1 MNSTE
6 LSTSIADPIQLLG
19 MSFYF
24 VPPTVERAKNHGL
37 NVFEFYGLG
46 RGGVLGDVDYDTVFN
61 AFTFFSP
68 SAMDMLWTK
77 SREKADPVVV
87 ANDYVLAAY
96 SFADATFGA
105 IPSGV
110 LDAFAKAAFKVANAV
125 PEGHHALVDGYKKFS
140 PPSSPVHAAYLG
152 TILMRELR
160 GCVHIDAVNEAG
172 ITAAEAAYLQEPMI
186 FKLHGYGE
194 DEAPRVTTEL
204 EAKKQKAEELTTSG
218 VAAFFD
224 VLSDDE
230 RQALYDG
237 AMAMN
242 EALSSPVAVSA

>member
-1 MNSTE
+1 
-6 LSTSIADPIQLLG
+6 
-19 MSFYF
+19 
-24 VPPTVERAKNHGL
+24 
-37 NVFEFYGLG
+37 
-46 RGGVLGDVDYDTVFN
+46 
-61 AFTFFSP
+61 
-68 SAMDMLWTK
+68 
-77 SREKADPVVV
+77 
-87 ANDYVLAAY
+87 
-96 SFADATFGA
+96 
-105 IPSGV
+105 
-110 LDAFAKAAFKVANAV
+110 
-125 PEGHHALVDGYKKFS
+125 
-140 PPSSPVHAAYLG
+140 
-152 TILMRELR
+152 MRELR